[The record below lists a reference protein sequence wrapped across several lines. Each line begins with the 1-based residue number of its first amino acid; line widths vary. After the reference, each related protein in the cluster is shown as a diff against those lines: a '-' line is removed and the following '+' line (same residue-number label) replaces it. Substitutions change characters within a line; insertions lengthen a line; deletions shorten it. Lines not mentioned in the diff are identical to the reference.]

1 MRIKKISNEKKGN
14 RMTRVIFILSL
25 LTVLNQ
31 QNYCQTKMEDLEK
44 ANEKISFLGNKIDS
58 LSREFEKDKIAKD
71 FFSSQI
77 SIQTTIYSVIATL
90 AVLFIS
96 LFNYFSLKKDYKRKL
111 NQHRKSVDNLIEQ
124 QKKQFDEVKEG
135 LIKDIQ
141 DIKTDIMDT
150 QEITD
155 MYIYYSV
162 RKGTPKVIL
171 FNLAL
176 KLATRSYYK
185 KETDNTLIFLNLALK
200 DVDELKDKVKAKEG
214 ASGINKI
221 LDFFMQSGEPNIESI
236 SKEIKEKYNLFCWAE
251 T

>member
-1 MRIKKISNEKKGN
+1 MI
-14 RMTRVIFILSL
+14 RVIFILLL

-58 LSREFEKDKIAKD
+58 LNREFEKDKIAKD

-77 SIQTTIYSVIATL
+77 AIQTTIYSVIATL

-96 LFNYFSLKKDYKRKL
+96 LFNFFSLKKDYKRKL

-155 MYIYYSV
+155 LYIYYSV
-162 RKGTPKVIL
+162 RKGTPKVTL

-214 ASGINKI
+214 ASRINKL
-221 LDFFMQSGEPNIESI
+221 LDFFMQSGEPEIESI
-236 SKEIKEKYNLFCWAE
+236 SKEIKEKYNMFCWTE
-251 T
+251 N